1 MEPRYKPLPMHERT
15 TDQALT
21 SRPKLFRSFWIIP
34 LTIVTLFNIAILFVS
49 LHVLRAAGR
58 LDSSASTHNNINSLA
73 TSLPIATTNANV
85 ADNVAKVEPL
95 PVDYV
100 AFHWDTPWG
109 SRNVTEADQLWE
121 KMNTAHGH
129 IAIDHA
135 WAAANQVSIFSRIP
149 FHSNN
154 AKPSSG
160 HPQWTSPA
168 NRERV
173 CTSCRPIINF
183 TVLYVHAYAI
193 PSTWGIFQLGV
204 VDISCQRVIRSIFL
218 SMYRQTLP
226 DYPIHHAHHCFDA
239 IRQHIMCNADNTPLY
254 GRGDGTSGDGQMHQ
268 CKRWTALRNYAT
280 RNSACFRDG
289 KPGMTLE
296 DRFGVCDDGTDG
308 LEEEVFARED

>member
-1 MEPRYKPLPMHERT
+1 MNQAFERQLPIHIHTMEPRYKPLPMHERT

-34 LTIVTLFNIAILFVS
+34 LTVVTLFNIAILFVS
-49 LHVLRAAGR
+49 LYVLRAAGR

-135 WAAANQVSIFSRIP
+135 WAAVNQWPPSMDVP
-149 FHSNN
+149 G
-154 AKPSSG
+154 KPG
-160 HPQWTSPA
+160 KG
-168 NRERV
+168 
-173 CTSCRPIINF
+173 
-183 TVLYVHAYAI
+183 LYLLQAYH
-193 PSTWGIFQLGV
+193 QLH
-204 VDISCQRVIRSIFL
+204 CLRVIRSVFL

-254 GRGDGTSGDGQMHQ
+254 GHGDGTSGDGQMHQ
-268 CKRWTALRNYAT
+268 CKSWTALRNYAT

-296 DRFGVCDDGTDG
+296 DRFGVCDNGTDG